1 MTENILIPSIDMRI
15 GSLLEFNRRHEL
27 EAGQKSRTKKHQPT
41 ITLSREF
48 GCEAYP
54 TAEIMQ
60 QILEKRT
67 GQAWLII
74 DKGLLEEVARDHN
87 LSEEVLRNL
96 GEKNLFLDEM
106 LATFSSRWKS
116 DKDTFR
122 LLCRH
127 ITALAGA
134 GNVIIVGR
142 ASTFITQTMKN
153 CCHFRLYASAEFK
166 NRSIRRR
173 LDLTEEE
180 AEKLIARMQKQRDRF
195 IRDFIDRDPRDMSVY
210 DLLFNNDRNSPEK
223 IARTIVEYVLGP

>member
-1 MTENILIPSIDMRI
+1 MTENYLIPSIDMRI
-15 GSLLEFNRRHEL
+15 GSLLEFNRRNEL
-27 EAGQKSRTKKHQPT
+27 EASQKSRTKKHQPT

-142 ASTFITQTMKN
+142 ASTFITRTMKN
-153 CCHFRLYASAEFK
+153 CSHFRLYASAEFK
-166 NRSIRRR
+166 NSSIRRR

-223 IARTIVEYVLGP
+223 IARTIVEYVLGS